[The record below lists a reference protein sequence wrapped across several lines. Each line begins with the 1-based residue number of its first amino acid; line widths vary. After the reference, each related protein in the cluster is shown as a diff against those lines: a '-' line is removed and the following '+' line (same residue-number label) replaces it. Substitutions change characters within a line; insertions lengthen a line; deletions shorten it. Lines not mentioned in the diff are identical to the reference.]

1 MSAHMMYR
9 NNTEFWSGFTFA
21 GEEKKSLNKAILCFK
36 CFLFFISSLNTP
48 PGTKVKL
55 LGTVQIKNG
64 LLLLDDSKI
73 SVLGGVVEHMVEKWE
88 LQRVSCHFCHS
99 DSPTLIK
106 TAKGTNGHL
115 MIVLVYSHWLISPAF
130 LQSLAKHSRS
140 NIGAEGGPPPFV
152 PFGQVSAAQVWAALV
167 CGHFDQ
173 TFSFFFNHR
182 VSCQLTGTCEWHAIK
197 IGSVMTNSLLI
208 SYLQE
213 ERSGLIYSSFPTF
226 ISSASIFS
234 MASLFTRHTPQIG
247 SSLSDTDGR

>member
-1 MSAHMMYR
+1 ML
-9 NNTEFWSGFTFA
+9 F
-21 GEEKKSLNKAILCFK
+21 IK

-115 MIVLVYSHWLISPAF
+115 MIVLVYSHWLLSPAF

-167 CGHFDQ
+167 CSHFDQ
-173 TFSFFFNHR
+173 TFFFFLPLC
-182 VSCQLTGTCEWHAIK
+182 VL
-197 IGSVMTNSLLI
+197 SVWWTKTRSSDWFSYDYFPFFINFIFARGRFWTDPLI
-208 SYLQE
+208 
-213 ERSGLIYSSFPTF
+213 
-226 ISSASIFS
+226 ISNI
-234 MASLFTRHTPQIG
+234 H
-247 SSLSDTDGR
+247 